1 MEGLVDPLSCHGDD
15 GGKVDDDADDGDD
28 EASRTVDPKLQ
39 PGNDDFSHLVRF
51 SLRAQK
57 SESLIS

>member
-39 PGNDDFSHLVRF
+39 PGNDGFCHLV
-51 SLRAQK
+51 
-57 SESLIS
+57 